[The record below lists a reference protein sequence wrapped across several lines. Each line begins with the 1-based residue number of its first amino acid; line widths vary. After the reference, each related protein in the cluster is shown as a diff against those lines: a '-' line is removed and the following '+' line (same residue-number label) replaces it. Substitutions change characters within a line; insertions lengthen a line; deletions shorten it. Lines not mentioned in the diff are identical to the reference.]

1 MFLLYLDFLGICAI
15 SAILLWLISLAK
27 KDVSFIDACWSLF
40 YVLFVWL
47 AAFHVGVEEL
57 SIRQQLIILLVS
69 IWGVRLSIY
78 LLYRNW
84 RLPEDPRYRAMR
96 DHHGKRFWW
105 VSLFTVFLFQ
115 SLLAWLIS
123 STLLAGIWDSGK
135 FSLLDYLAA
144 SVWLLGFFFEAG
156 SDLQL
161 AIFKSKD
168 ENKGKLLTS
177 GFWRYTRH
185 PNYFGDAAC
194 WWGYALFALAAGN
207 WWGIFGS
214 LLMTFLLV
222 RVSGVSLL
230 EKSLVNAKPGYQE
243 YAKRTSAFI
252 PWFPK

>member
-1 MFLLYLDFLGICAI
+1 VFLLYLDFLGICAI

-40 YVLFVWL
+40 YVVFVWL
-47 AAFHVGVEEL
+47 AAFHAGVEEL
-57 SIRQQLIILLVS
+57 SIRQQLIILIVS

-96 DHHGKRFWW
+96 DHHGKQFWW
-105 VSLFTVFLFQ
+105 VSLFTVFLLQ

-123 STLLAGIWDSGK
+123 STLLAGIWDSGVL
-135 FSLLDYLAA
+135 SLLDYLAF
-144 SVWLLGFFFEAG
+144 SIWLVGFIFEAG

-161 AIFKSKD
+161 AIFKNKD

-243 YAKRTSAFI
+243 YAERTSAFI